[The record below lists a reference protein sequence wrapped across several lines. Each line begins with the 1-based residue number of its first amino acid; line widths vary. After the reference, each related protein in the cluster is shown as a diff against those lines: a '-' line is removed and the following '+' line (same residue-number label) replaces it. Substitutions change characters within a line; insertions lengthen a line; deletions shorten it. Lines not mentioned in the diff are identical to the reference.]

1 MTVTLFAPSGTP
13 LAVAVPSRAVPSGGV
28 SDDRLLRDRLVAGDE
43 RALAA
48 IVGDFGAL
56 VRGVARKVLGDDAA
70 AEDVT
75 QDVFVWLWEKPDR
88 FDPDRGSLRAFLTVV
103 SRRRAIDWIRRHDA
117 DRRRAD
123 RAAQEA
129 PLVADDLADGV
140 SARDDAAQVRAAVAA
155 LPADQREAVR
165 LAFFGGLS
173 YREVAVELGIPEGTA
188 KSRLRLALAKLS
200 AALGAT
206 GEAALT

>member
-1 MTVTLFAPSGTP
+1 MTITLLAPSGTP
-13 LAVAVPSRAVPSGGV
+13 FAAVPSRLVTAVTGT
-28 SDDRLLRDRLVAGDE
+28 DDRLLRDRLVAGDE
-43 RALAA
+43 RALAT
-48 IVGDFGAL
+48 VVSEFGSL

-75 QDVFVWLWEKPDR
+75 QDVFVWLWERPDR
-88 FDPDRGSLRAFLTVV
+88 FDPERGSLRSFLTVV

-129 PLVADDLADGV
+129 PLVLDDLADGV
-140 SARDDAAQVRAAVAA
+140 TDRDDAAKVRAAVDA
-155 LPADQREAVR
+155 LPAEQRECVT

-173 YREVAVELGIPEGTA
+173 YREVAVKLGIPEGTA
-188 KSRLRLALAKLS
+188 KSRLRLALGKLS
-200 AALGAT
+200 TTLQPPT
-206 GEAALT
+206 PSRP

>member
-1 MTVTLFAPSGTP
+1 MTLTLLAPSGTP
-13 LAVAVPSRAVPSGGV
+13 LAAVRSRPVPMAPGF
-28 SDDRLLRDRLVAGDE
+28 DDRVLRDRLVAGDE
-43 RALAA
+43 RALAVV
-48 IVGDFGAL
+48 VGEFGSL
-56 VRGVARKVLGDDAA
+56 VRGVARKVLCDESA

-75 QDVFVWLWEKPDR
+75 QDVFVWLWERPDR

-129 PLVADDLADGV
+129 PLVLDDLADGV

-155 LPADQREAVR
+155 LPADQRDAVT

-173 YREVAVELGIPEGTA
+173 YREVAIELDIPEGTA

-200 AALGAT
+200 ATLGPT

>member
-1 MTVTLFAPSGTP
+1 MTLTLLAPPGTP
-13 LAVAVPSRAVPSGGV
+13 AVAVPSRTVPVGGV
-28 SDDRLLRDRLVAGDE
+28 SDDGLLRDRLVAGDE
-43 RALAA
+43 RALATV
-48 IVGDFGAL
+48 VGEFGAL

-75 QDVFVWLWEKPDR
+75 QDVFVWLWERPDR

-123 RAAQEA
+123 RAAQESPIA
-129 PLVADDLADGV
+129 LDDVADDV

-155 LPADQREAVR
+155 LPAEQRDAVT

-173 YREVAVELGIPEGTA
+173 YREVAVRLGIPEGTA

-200 AALGAT
+200 ASLGTT

>member
-1 MTVTLFAPSGTP
+1 MTLTLLAPPGTP
-13 LAVAVPSRAVPSGGV
+13 AVAVPSRTVPVAGV
-28 SDDRLLRDRLVAGDE
+28 SDDGLLRDRLVAGDE
-43 RALAA
+43 RALA
-48 IVGDFGAL
+48 IVVGEFGAL

-75 QDVFVWLWEKPDR
+75 QDVFVWLWERPDR

-129 PLVADDLADGV
+129 PIALNDVADDV

-155 LPADQREAVR
+155 LPAEQRDAVT

-173 YREVAVELGIPEGTA
+173 YREVAVRLGIPEGTA

-200 AALGAT
+200 ASLGTT

>member
-1 MTVTLFAPSGTP
+1 MTITLLAPSGTP
-13 LAVAVPSRAVPSGGV
+13 FAAVPSRAVTAVTGT
-28 SDDRLLRDRLVAGDE
+28 DDRLLRDRLVAGDE
-43 RALAA
+43 RALAT
-48 IVGDFGAL
+48 VVSEFGSL

-75 QDVFVWLWEKPDR
+75 QDVFVWLWERPDR
-88 FDPDRGSLRAFLTVV
+88 FDPERGSLRSFLTVV

-129 PLVADDLADGV
+129 PLVLDDLADGV
-140 SARDDAAQVRAAVAA
+140 TDRDDAAKVRAAVAA
-155 LPADQREAVR
+155 LPDEQRECVT

-173 YREVAVELGIPEGTA
+173 YREVAVRLGIPEGTA
-188 KSRLRLALAKLS
+188 KSRLRLALGKLGTT
-200 AALGAT
+200 LQPPT
-206 GEAALT
+206 PTRP

>member
-1 MTVTLFAPSGTP
+1 MTVTLCA
-13 LAVAVPSRAVPSGGV
+13 AVPSRTVPVEGV
-28 SDDRLLRDRLVAGDE
+28 ADDRLLRDRMVAGDE

-48 IVGDFGAL
+48 VVGEFGSL
-56 VRGVARKVLGDDAA
+56 VRGVARKVLGDDSA

-75 QDVFVWLWEKPDR
+75 QDVFVWLWERPDR
-88 FDPDRGSLRAFLTVV
+88 FDPERGSLRAFLTVI

-129 PLVADDLADGV
+129 PLVLDDPADGV
-140 SARDDAAQVRAAVAA
+140 GDRDDAARVRAAVAT
-155 LPADQREAVR
+155 LPDEQRACVT

-173 YREVAVELGIPEGTA
+173 YREVAVQLGIPEGTA
-188 KSRLRLALAKLS
+188 KSRLRLALAKLR
-200 AALGAT
+200 ATLGAL
-206 GEAALT
+206 A

>member
-1 MTVTLFAPSGTP
+1 MTITLLAPSGTP
-13 LAVAVPSRAVPSGGV
+13 LAAVPSRPVTAVTGT
-28 SDDRLLRDRLVAGDE
+28 DDRLLRDRLVAGDE
-43 RALAA
+43 RALAT
-48 IVGDFGAL
+48 VVSEFGSL

-75 QDVFVWLWEKPDR
+75 QDVFVWLWERPDR
-88 FDPDRGSLRAFLTVV
+88 FDPERGSLRSFLTVV

-129 PLVADDLADGV
+129 PLVLDDLADGV
-140 SARDDAAQVRAAVAA
+140 TDRDDAAKVRAAVEA
-155 LPADQREAVR
+155 LPAEQRECVT

-173 YREVAVELGIPEGTA
+173 YREVAVRLGIPAGTA
-188 KSRLRLALAKLS
+188 KSRLRLALGKLS
-200 AALGAT
+200 TTLQPPT
-206 GEAALT
+206 PTRP

>member
-1 MTVTLFAPSGTP
+1 MTLTLFAPSGTL
-13 LAVAVPSRAVPSGGV
+13 LAAAVPSRAVPGVGG

-70 AEDVT
+70 ADDVT
-75 QDVFVWLWEKPDR
+75 QDVFVWLWEQPDR

-129 PLVADDLADGV
+129 PLVLDDLADDV

-155 LPADQREAVR
+155 LPAEQRDAVT

-173 YREVAVELGIPEGTA
+173 YREVATKLGIPEGTA
-188 KSRLRLALAKLS
+188 KSRLRLALAKLNTT
-200 AALGAT
+200 LGPT
-206 GEAALT
+206 GETALA

>member
-13 LAVAVPSRAVPSGGV
+13 LAAVPSRFVPVGGV
-28 SDDRLLRDRLVAGDE
+28 EDDRLLRDRLVAGDE
-43 RALAA
+43 RALAVV
-48 IVGDFGAL
+48 VGEFGAL

-75 QDVFVWLWEKPDR
+75 QDVFVWLWERPDR
-88 FDPDRGSLRAFLTVV
+88 FDPERGSLRAFLTVV

-129 PLVADDLADGV
+129 PLVLDDPADDV
-140 SARDDAAQVRAAVAA
+140 SDRDDAAKVRAAVAA
-155 LPADQREAVR
+155 LPADQRDCVN

-173 YREVAVELGIPEGTA
+173 YREVALKLGIPEGTA

-200 AALGAT
+200 ATLGPT
-206 GEAALT
+206 GAALT

>member
-1 MTVTLFAPSGTP
+1 MTLTLLAPPGTP
-13 LAVAVPSRAVPSGGV
+13 AVAVPSRTVPVAGL
-28 SDDRLLRDRLVAGDE
+28 SDDGLLRDRLVAGDE
-43 RALAA
+43 RALA
-48 IVGDFGAL
+48 IVVGEFGAL

-75 QDVFVWLWEKPDR
+75 QDVFVWLWERPDR

-129 PLVADDLADGV
+129 PVALNDVADDV

-155 LPADQREAVR
+155 LPAEQRDAVT

-173 YREVAVELGIPEGTA
+173 YREVAVRLGIPEGTA
-188 KSRLRLALAKLS
+188 KSRLRLALAKLGGS
-200 AALGAT
+200 LGTT

>member
-13 LAVAVPSRAVPSGGV
+13 FAAVRSRPVTAVTGT
-28 SDDRLLRDRLVAGDE
+28 DDRLLRDRLVAGDE
-43 RALAA
+43 RALAT
-48 IVGDFGAL
+48 VVSEFGGL

-75 QDVFVWLWEKPDR
+75 QDVFVWLWERPDR
-88 FDPDRGSLRAFLTVV
+88 FDPERGSLRSFLTVV

-129 PLVADDLADGV
+129 PLVLDDLADGV
-140 SARDDAAQVRAAVAA
+140 TDRDDAATVRAAVQA
-155 LPADQREAVR
+155 LPADQRDCVT

-173 YREVAVELGIPEGTA
+173 YREVAVRLGIPEGTA
-188 KSRLRLALAKLS
+188 KSRLRLALAKLGTS
-200 AALGAT
+200 LQPPT
-206 GEAALT
+206 PTRP